1 MAWSDSQAK
10 SFAKRI
16 AERYKPAWFVLT
28 NDIRE
33 AVVSEHVMLVVL
45 AQDAVTVEVE
55 AITQLRRAVCR
66 HLFVQHK
73 MGTETGEL
81 EVKS

>member
-33 AVVSEHVMLVVL
+33 AVVSEYVLLIVL
-45 AQDAVTVEVE
+45 AQAKDAIEVD
-55 AITQLRRAVCR
+55 AIKAFRRAVCQ
-66 HLFVQHK
+66 HLATQHR
-73 MGTETGEL
+73 MMTETAEMP
-81 EVKS
+81 S